1 MKDVKNHIH
10 IKYCSKCRF
19 LTRSIW
25 LTQELLITFGDI
37 IHEVSLLPSKE
48 GGIFQILLNDKIIWD
63 RKIDGNN
70 PDLKLIKQKIRDI
83 ISPNRDLGHSD
94 KTTRIK

>member
-1 MKDVKNHIH
+1 MKDVKNHIN

-25 LTQELLITFGDI
+25 LTQELLITFDDI

-48 GGIFQILLNDKIIWD
+48 GGIFQILLNERIIWD

-70 PDLKLIKQKIRDI
+70 PDLKLIKQKVRDI

>member
-1 MKDVKNHIH
+1 MILFVI
-10 IKYCSKCRF
+10 
-19 LTRSIW
+19 
-25 LTQELLITFGDI
+25 
-37 IHEVSLLPSKE
+37 SLLPSKE

-70 PDLKLIKQKIRDI
+70 LDLKLIKQKVRDI
-83 ISPNRDLGHSD
+83 ISPNKDLGHSD